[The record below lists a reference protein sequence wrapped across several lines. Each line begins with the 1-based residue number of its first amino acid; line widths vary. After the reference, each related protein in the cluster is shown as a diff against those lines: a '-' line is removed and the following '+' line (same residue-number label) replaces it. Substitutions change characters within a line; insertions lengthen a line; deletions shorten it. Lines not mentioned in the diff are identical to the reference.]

1 MTMTPIDLYRSLL
14 RTVHDALEGTMAG
27 VTPAQAAWDP
37 PGKAFSIA
45 ANYAHV
51 LGSEDMA
58 IQRLLRD
65 ADLLAAS
72 TWAGRTGV
80 SEMPPLGPGGDMKT
94 WSRQAKVDVPKLQRY
109 GQAVYAAT
117 DAYLATLTPEDL
129 ARPLDLSKLG
139 LGEQPAS
146 FILNALVANAA
157 MHCGEISCLK
167 GIQGQKGYPM

>member
-1 MTMTPIDLYRSLL
+1 MTAIDLYRSLL
-14 RTVHDALEGTMAG
+14 RTAHDALEGTMAD

-51 LGSEDMA
+51 LGSEDMG
-58 IQRLLRD
+58 IHRLLRGT
-65 ADLLAAS
+65 DLLATS
-72 TWAGRTGV
+72 TWAGRTGM
-80 SEMPPLGPGGDMKT
+80 SELPHFGPGGDMKT
-94 WSRQAKVDVPKLQRY
+94 WSRQAKVDVPAMQRY

-117 DAYLATLTPEDL
+117 DAYLAAAGPEALTRL
-129 ARPLDLSKLG
+129 LDLSNLG

-146 FILNALVANAA
+146 FILNALVVNAA

-167 GIQGQKGYPM
+167 GLQGQKGYPM